1 MKKILL
7 LSFTLSLNFALAQNT
22 ILWTIKKDENSHT
35 SYLLGTYHQMGNS
48 YVDSLTAVTRALKSS
63 DIAIF
68 ENTDIGDGLAK
79 YLNSRKEDFT
89 YKEKLDKKHLAY
101 LGDISEKWKVPVSKL
116 SPSELL
122 LKIQQ
127 TYLETQ
133 CGTVKI
139 TDSVK
144 TFDNYLIK
152 MAKLNSVELLGLE
165 SNDLMTSYINQQDRT
180 EWKDIK
186 KEIYLWLDNIKMSR
200 DTHIHCGMAE
210 VYKKQKLDYHL
221 DTECAESLII
231 SSRSAI
237 WLPIIEKNIIEKNSF
252 IAVGYAHLTGK
263 CGLISKLRT
272 AGYKVEPIYDLSK

>member
-7 LSFTLSLNFALAQNT
+7 LSFILSLNFALAQNT
-22 ILWTIKKDENSHT
+22 ILWTIKKDGNPHT

-68 ENTDIGDGLAK
+68 ENTDIGDGLAN

-133 CGTVKI
+133 CGTVKS

-221 DTECAESLII
+221 NTECAESLII
-231 SSRSAI
+231 SSRSAV
-237 WLPIIEKNIIEKNSF
+237 WLPIIEKKIIEKSSF

-272 AGYKVEPIYDLSK
+272 AGYKVEPVYNLDK

>member
-1 MKKILL
+1 MKKILI
-7 LSFTLSLNFALAQNT
+7 LSFILSLNFALAQNT
-22 ILWTIKKDENSHT
+22 ILWTIKKDGNPHT

-200 DTHIHCGMAE
+200 DTHIHCKMAE

-231 SSRSAI
+231 SSRSAV

-272 AGYKVEPIYDLSK
+272 AGYKVEPVYNLDK

>member
-7 LSFTLSLNFALAQNT
+7 LSFILSLNFALAQNT
-22 ILWTIKKDENSHT
+22 ILWTIKKDGNPHI

-48 YVDSLTAVTRALKSS
+48 YVDSLTAVTRALTSS

-186 KEIYLWLDNIKMSR
+186 KEIYLWLDNIKMNR

-272 AGYKVEPIYDLSK
+272 AGYKVEPVYNLDK

>member
-7 LSFTLSLNFALAQNT
+7 LSFILSLNFALAQNT
-22 ILWTIKKDENSHT
+22 ILWTIKKDGNPHT

-68 ENTDIGDGLAK
+68 ENTDIGDGLAN

-180 EWKDIK
+180 EWKDVK

-237 WLPIIEKNIIEKNSF
+237 WLPIIEKKIIEKNSF

>member
-7 LSFTLSLNFALAQNT
+7 LSFILSLNFALAQNT
-22 ILWTIKKDENSHT
+22 ILWTIKKDGNPHT

-221 DTECAESLII
+221 DTECAESLMI

-272 AGYKVEPIYDLSK
+272 AGYKVEPVHNLDK

>member
-7 LSFTLSLNFALAQNT
+7 LSFILSLNFALAQNT
-22 ILWTIKKDENSHT
+22 ILWTIKKDGNPHT

-68 ENTDIGDGLAK
+68 ENTDIGDGLAN

-200 DTHIHCGMAE
+200 DTHIHCKMAE

-237 WLPIIEKNIIEKNSF
+237 WLPIIEKKIIEKNSF

-263 CGLISKLRT
+263 CGLISKLRL
-272 AGYKVEPIYDLSK
+272 AGYKVEPVYNLDK